1 MSNTKDQSKAF
12 AVVWA
17 TLIKKGLH
25 HRQIFWRLL
34 LKKIKPIPSR
44 VKNCQTFWNF
54 PFIILLEKKVTTK
67 SLTDKFNLFR
77 SVNLFSEIYWPKNK
91 KGNILLCLMSPWFQS
106 VRSNNGLLPIAL
118 YCLHREQ
125 HNEIYLWVLHK
136 WSYWFS

>member
-25 HRQIFWRLL
+25 HRQIFLTAAFE
-34 LKKIKPIPSR
+34 
-44 VKNCQTFWNF
+44 KNKTYSFQSEKLSNFLEFSIYYTFW
-54 PFIILLEKKVTTK
+54 KKNNHQI
-67 SLTDKFNLFR
+67 FNGQLQFLR
-77 SVNLFSEIYWPKNK
+77 SVNLFSEVNWPKNQI
-91 KGNILLCLMSPWFQS
+91 NILLCLMSPWFQS

-125 HNEIYLWVLHK
+125 HNEIYLWELHK